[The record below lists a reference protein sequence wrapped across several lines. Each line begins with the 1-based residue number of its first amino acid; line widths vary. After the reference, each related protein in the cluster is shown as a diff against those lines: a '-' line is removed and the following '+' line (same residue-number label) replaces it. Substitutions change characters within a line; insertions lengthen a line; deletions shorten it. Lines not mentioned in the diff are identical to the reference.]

1 MAYIGPSIETGF
13 RQRYV
18 YTATAGQT
26 SFSGND
32 SVGISLT
39 YTDSEYLDVYQNGV
53 LLVPGSDYT
62 ATTGTTVVLV
72 TGASLDDKVEMIAY
86 QAFGV
91 ADTVSRADG
100 GAFGGNISTSGTLA
114 VTGIATFTDDIII
127 GDGKT
132 IGSASDVDAMT
143 ISSGGVV
150 TFSQIPVGAFI
161 PEYDI
166 HRITTNTDN
175 TADAYVTA
183 NWERCDDAEFEKIG
197 TGLSQSSGIF
207 TFPSTGKYLITAFVT
222 IQARNNTVPQGKTN
236 LYTTTDNSTYVVS
249 AVAEMHGAA
258 DQVTTVSMSILFD
271 VTNTTTHKVRLGL
284 ITAANAIRALGS
296 SAENRTYITFMKIGA
311 T

>member
-1 MAYIGPSIETGF
+1 MPYIGNEVGNRFVASKAASVYSGNGSTTAFTLEHAVGSDEDILVSVDGVIQEPSVAYAVSSGTTLTFTAAPSSNSGNNIFVYYLF
-13 RQRYV
+13 RTV
-18 YTATAGQT
+18 GTIDHPATSALSAT
-26 SFSGND
+26 SGTFSGN
-32 SVGISLT
+32 
-39 YTDSEYLDVYQNGV
+39 
-53 LLVPGSDYT
+53 LVIPD
-62 ATTGTTVVLV
+62 A
-72 TGASLDDKVEMIAY
+72 
-86 QAFGV
+86 
-91 ADTVSRADG
+91 
-100 GAFGGNISTSGTLA
+100 GN
-114 VTGIATFTDDIII
+114 
-127 GDGKT
+127 
-132 IGSASDVDAMT
+132 IGSASDTDAIA

-150 TFSQIPVGAFI
+150 TFSQTPVGAFI
-161 PEYDI
+161 SEYDI